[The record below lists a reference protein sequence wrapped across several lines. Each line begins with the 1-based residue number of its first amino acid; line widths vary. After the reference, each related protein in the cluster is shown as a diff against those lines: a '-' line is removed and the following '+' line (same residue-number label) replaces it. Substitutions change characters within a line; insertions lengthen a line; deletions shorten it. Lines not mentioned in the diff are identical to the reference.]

1 MNRDDVIRMAQE
13 AGAFFDGDFSV
24 YDMPE
29 HCFEK
34 FAALVAAAE
43 REKVAR
49 WIIHKGYATG
59 HGDTIE
65 DLLTELEWQVAER
78 EREACCKIVHG
89 QCESDNV
96 AQRTVDAIRAR
107 RET

>member
-1 MNRDDVIRMAQE
+1 MNRDDIIRMAQE

-43 REKVAR
+43 RE
-49 WIIHKGYATG
+49 
-59 HGDTIE
+59 
-65 DLLTELEWQVAER
+65 
-78 EREACCKIVHG
+78 ACCKIVYG
-89 QCESDNV
+89 LCESDNS
-96 AQRTVDAIRAR
+96 AQRTVEAIRAR
-107 RET
+107 GEVPQ

>member
-1 MNRDDVIRMAQE
+1 MNRDDIIRMAQE

-43 REKVAR
+43 RE
-49 WIIHKGYATG
+49 
-59 HGDTIE
+59 
-65 DLLTELEWQVAER
+65 
-78 EREACCKIVHG
+78 ACCKIVYG
-89 QCESDNV
+89 LCESDNS
-96 AQRTVDAIRAR
+96 AQRTVEAIRAR
-107 RET
+107 GEVPR